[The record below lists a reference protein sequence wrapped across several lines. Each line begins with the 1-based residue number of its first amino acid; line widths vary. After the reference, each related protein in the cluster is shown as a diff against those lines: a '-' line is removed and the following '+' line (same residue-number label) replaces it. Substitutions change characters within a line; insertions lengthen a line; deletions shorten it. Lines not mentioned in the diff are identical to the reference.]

1 MKKNFFLFFLICVI
15 IGGIV
20 FTFIYFTKHKSLN
33 INTAT
38 TTQSSAKDPI
48 SDQTVEEL
56 LSNYSDLSVFT
67 GLLKKTNLDKLLS
80 EKGPFTV
87 FAPTNEAFSFLPSGS
102 FTYLQQPQ
110 NGLILKQFLKYQ
122 IAQGNITTNLMS
134 NKAHLISLNGQESV
148 EIIDTNNYSILDAKG
163 NKTLI
168 LKSNIRAKNGV
179 IHIVGSVLLP
189 Q

>member
-1 MKKNFFLFFLICVI
+1 MFLHFFIWGKVFNKST
-15 IGGIV
+15 

-148 EIIDTNNYSILDAKG
+148 EIIDSNNFSILDAKG

-168 LKSNIRAKNGV
+168 LKSNLRAKNGV
-179 IHIVGSVLLP
+179 IHIVGNVLLP

>member
-102 FTYLQQPQ
+102 FTFLQQPQ
-110 NGLILKQFLKYQ
+110 NGLILKQFLK
-122 IAQGNITTNLMS
+122 
-134 NKAHLISLNGQESV
+134 
-148 EIIDTNNYSILDAKG
+148 
-163 NKTLI
+163 
-168 LKSNIRAKNGV
+168 
-179 IHIVGSVLLP
+179 
-189 Q
+189 